1 MNHSFQ
7 QLQGTI
13 EKVERI
19 VKEVAVRLTDYA
31 KIYYNSEDKVQELI
45 TNYELS
51 IL

>member
-1 MNHSFQ
+1 M
-7 QLQGTI
+7 

-19 VKEVAVRLTDYA
+19 VKEVAVRLADYA
-31 KIYYNSEDKVQELI
+31 KVYYSSEGNVQELI